1 MARQC
6 TVRTHASGVTAAY
19 LLSKPKRNEI
29 NFQGESGKKSE
40 VKIPL
45 PKKKNS
51 KDSLTKATLHPK
63 LRGEHLT
70 TSHLS

>member
-40 VKIPL
+40 VKIPA
-45 PKKKNS
+45 KKKIV
-51 KDSLTKATLHPK
+51 KIPLQK
-63 LRGEHLT
+63 LLYIQN
-70 TSHLS
+70 